1 MRRKAFTLIELLVV
15 IFIIG
20 ILVTMLLPELAMI
33 RLLAQSAACQA
44 NLSSMGKSIMA
55 YQEQSGG
62 MPVFKKEPDT
72 DEDVNNAPDETTTT
86 DYKLGDKDAP
96 ADELTW
102 EVLGD
107 QAMQNVWLL
116 VMGKNVSED
125 IFRCPGDDIAGT
137 RGDDAKK
144 YGWTTPEQYSYGI
157 QWPYPYDAAGNRNKA
172 PLGQANTAMM
182 ADMAPEEV
190 VYGDSVGVDA
200 DNNIDPSNHTKL
212 GTNVLLS
219 SGGVKAYKKTDNS
232 RAGTGGDD
240 IYTAGPRDAGKAG
253 YMPGSVDAG
262 EDDTYES
269 DEDTSIALSGRGA
282 AAEAPEP

>member
-33 RLLAQSAACQA
+33 RLLAQSAACKA
-44 NLSSMGKSIMA
+44 NLSGMGKAIMA

-62 MPVFKKEPDT
+62 MPIFKKRPDT
-72 DEDVNNAPDETTTT
+72 DEAVNDAPDETTTT
-86 DYKLGDKDAP
+86 NYKLGDKDAP
-96 ADELTW
+96 EDELTW
-102 EVLGD
+102 EILDD

-125 IFRCPGDDIAGT
+125 IFRCPADDIAAS

-157 QWPYPYDAAGNRNKA
+157 QWPYPYGAGEDGDRNKA
-172 PLGQANTAMM
+172 TLGQANTAMM

-190 VYGDSVGVDA
+190 MYGDPVGVDA
-200 DNNIDPSNHTKL
+200 DNNIDPSNHPKL
-212 GTNVLLS
+212 GTNVLLA
-219 SGGVKAYKKTDNS
+219 SGGVKGYSKTDNS
-232 RAGTGGDD
+232 RAGMSGDD
-240 IYTAGPRDAGKAG
+240 IYTAGPRDAGQAG

-262 EDDTYES
+262 EDDTYEA
-269 DEDTSIALSGRGA
+269 DEDTSIALSGR
-282 AAEAPEP
+282 